1 MPRSRYQFT
10 EEDVPVVHRWV
21 HAKLRDIAWPQ
32 HEAACTAW
40 EQFPRAQP
48 TATQLQQWCVQYLD
62 TTHWAALD
70 ACTRTPPRHTG
81 RVDVNDSDNIAG
93 ASALLDSL
101 LSSGL

>member
-21 HAKLRDIAWPQ
+21 QAKLRDIAWPQ
-32 HEAACTAW
+32 HETARTAW
-40 EQFPRAQP
+40 EQSARAQP
-48 TATQLQQWCVQYLD
+48 SAMQL
-62 TTHWAALD
+62 H
-70 ACTRTPPRHTG
+70 TR
-81 RVDVNDSDNIAG
+81 RVYVNDSDNIAG

>member
-32 HEAACTAW
+32 HEAARTAW
-40 EQFPRAQP
+40 EQFSRAQP
-48 TATQLQQWCVQYLD
+48 TAMQLH
-62 TTHWAALD
+62 TH
-70 ACTRTPPRHTG
+70 
-81 RVDVNDSDNIAG
+81 RVYVNDSDNIAG